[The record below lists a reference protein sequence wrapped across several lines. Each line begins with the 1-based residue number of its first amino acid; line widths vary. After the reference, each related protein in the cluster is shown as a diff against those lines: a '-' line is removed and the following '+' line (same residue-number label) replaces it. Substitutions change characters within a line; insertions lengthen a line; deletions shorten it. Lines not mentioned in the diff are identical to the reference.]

1 MTRFLKAS
9 AAALTVSYATV
20 VLTWFVLHD
29 LYGDT
34 IWWLF
39 LVNTLAFYLFVPLPA
54 VVVMALLSRSRAA
67 WGTVLAPLALGL
79 FLFGPIF
86 MPKAHVASASHGPTL
101 RVMTFNMLGYN
112 RHPDGVAAALARSGA
127 DVIGIQE
134 LNRAAAQA
142 IRRRLREVF
151 PYQALDPGDDA
162 TGMGIL
168 SRYPMRSTGE
178 RLPGWWQG
186 SPQMMRLVVD
196 GRDVLMLNIHPVSTL
211 LSQAQIERETAERA
225 QDARAVVAFVR
236 RHDDTPLIV
245 TTDFNVTDQNTPYA
259 IVRAALGDAWREAGW
274 GLGGTFPGADS
285 YMSSRPRVYGV
296 LAPLW
301 LVRIDYVF
309 HSRRWRAVEAHIGPW
324 DGVSDHRP
332 VVATLRLQGQ
342 G

>member
-1 MTRFLKAS
+1 MKRVLRGVAL
-9 AAALTVSYATV
+9 ALTVAYALIV
-20 VLTWFVLHD
+20 VVWFVLHD
-29 LYGDT
+29 LYGDS

-67 WGTVLAPLALGL
+67 WGATLAPLALGL
-79 FLFGPIF
+79 ALFGPLF

-112 RHPDGVAAALARSGA
+112 RHPDRVVAALGRSGA

-134 LNRAAAQA
+134 LNPVAAQA
-142 IRRRLREVF
+142 IRQRLREMF
-151 PYQALDPGDDA
+151 PYQALEPGEDA

-178 RLPGWWQG
+178 RLPGWWLG
-186 SPQMMRLVVD
+186 SPQVMRLVVD

-211 LSQAQIERETAERA
+211 LSQAAIERETRERA
-225 QDARAVVAFVR
+225 QDARDIVAFVR
-236 RHDDTPLIV
+236 RHDVPIIV

-259 IVRAALGDAWREAGW
+259 IVSVALGDSWREAGW

-285 YMSSRPRVYGV
+285 YMSARPRIYGV
-296 LAPLW
+296 LAPMW

-309 HSRRWRAVEAHIGPW
+309 HSRQWRPVEAHIGPW